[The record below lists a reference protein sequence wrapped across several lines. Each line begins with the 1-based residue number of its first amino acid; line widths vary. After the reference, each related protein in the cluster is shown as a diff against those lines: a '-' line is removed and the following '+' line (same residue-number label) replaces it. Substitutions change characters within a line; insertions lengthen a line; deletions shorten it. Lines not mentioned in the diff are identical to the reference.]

1 LPVFLI
7 FSKKIKKTGNQTLF
21 YFAAGGGEI
30 LVIHPLLHNPLLS
43 RSPLTQKRI
52 FAKIVTT

>member
-7 FSKKIKKTGNQTLF
+7 FLEKIKKTGNQTLF

-30 LVIHPLLHNPLLS
+30 IVPPTIYILDYFLKRTTALS
-43 RSPLTQKRI
+43 SCARAT
-52 FAKIVTT
+52 